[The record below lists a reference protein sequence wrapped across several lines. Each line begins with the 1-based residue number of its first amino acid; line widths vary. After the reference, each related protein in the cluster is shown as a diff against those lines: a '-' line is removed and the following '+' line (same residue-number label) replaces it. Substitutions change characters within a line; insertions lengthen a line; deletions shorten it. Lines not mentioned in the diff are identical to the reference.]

1 MNKQENFIVLT
12 DQQFIYNEN
21 VQYKPKQVIEKR
33 PLKVEMKKPK
43 VMTPWNK
50 PSWYKPKIMNN
61 RKQWFSEKFMV
72 FKIFCEYDGG
82 VL

>member
-43 VMTPWNK
+43 VMTP
-50 PSWYKPKIMNN
+50 
-61 RKQWFSEKFMV
+61 
-72 FKIFCEYDGG
+72 
-82 VL
+82 